1 MGKPSGSEA
10 LPGHQTEF
18 NLSLIQPTAMFRCVV
33 RLQAAPKV
41 AALFGPE
48 VVSEGLAAMNVE
60 IVHHHMDVASEA

>member
-1 MGKPSGSEA
+1 
-10 LPGHQTEF
+10 
-18 NLSLIQPTAMFRCVV
+18 MFRCVV